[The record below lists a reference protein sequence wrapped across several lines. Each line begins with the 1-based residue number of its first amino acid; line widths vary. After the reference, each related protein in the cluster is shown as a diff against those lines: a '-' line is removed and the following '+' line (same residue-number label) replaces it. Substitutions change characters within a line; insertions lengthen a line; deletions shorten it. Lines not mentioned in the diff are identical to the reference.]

1 MRAVTSNIPTWQ
13 LKTSNTNYCSEIL
26 LLCTLYSL
34 LLSNHPVTLDV
45 DHDVLD
51 VGVAG
56 PAVLLHDAHLAGPEA
71 VGVGG
76 DGVRVDLDV
85 AVTVGAPQSELLG
98 LTVAVLAQPAYA
110 QLWGMFKFIRFKTH
124 LSPEI
129 PDFCEG
135 EL

>member
-1 MRAVTSNIPTWQ
+1 MTTKHQTPSIVQ
-13 LKTSNTNYCSEIL
+13 IL
-26 LLCTLYSL
+26 ISSLLSSLYSL
-34 LLSNHPVTLDV
+34 LLSNHPITLDV

-85 AVTVGAPQSELLG
+85 AVTVGAPQAELLG
-98 LTVAVLAQPAYA
+98 LTVSVLAQPAHA
-110 QLWGMFKFIRFKTH
+110 QLWGGNISLYQPFKVWGGGGLI
-124 LSPEI
+124 
-129 PDFCEG
+129 
-135 EL
+135 